1 MPAVSD
7 VQGNCEYVYGHRM
20 LGIQAFKSRLS
31 HLESFRALKTLLKL
45 SMIGY
50 NSYIFR

>member
-7 VQGNCEYVYGHRM
+7 VQGDCEDVYAPDARHSS
-20 LGIQAFKSRLS
+20 LTPHI
-31 HLESFRALKTLLKL
+31 ESFRALKTLLKL